1 MKFFSMKE
9 LEHIF
14 ANDFHS
20 PVFPIL
26 AHKYFSIKQYS
37 KAEKVC
43 EIGLKHDTSNLV
55 GKYILSRIHLIN
67 NKVLKAEKLLKEI
80 VLKDQNNFNALLTLI
95 EVQKKLKRSN
105 NSINENIQKAHNI
118 LPKYQILSKVNKLKI
133 AKTKNIKTS
142 KNKVLKNNPK
152 INIDDKMAT
161 KTMYSLMI
169 KQSNYPIAKKI
180 LQIMIINNRNKTFAQ
195 KELKKIRGII

>member
-1 MKFFSMKE
+1 M
-9 LEHIF
+9 
-14 ANDFHS
+14 
-20 PVFPIL
+20 
-26 AHKYFSIKQYS
+26 
-37 KAEKVC
+37 
-43 EIGLKHDTSNLV
+43 
-55 GKYILSRIHLIN
+55 
-67 NKVLKAEKLLKEI
+67 
-80 VLKDQNNFNALLTLI
+80 
-95 EVQKKLKRSN
+95 
-105 NSINENIQKAHNI
+105 
-118 LPKYQILSKVNKLKI
+118 NKLKI
-133 AKTKNIKTS
+133 AKTKNIKKI

>member
-1 MKFFSMKE
+1 MKYFSMKE

-14 ANDFHS
+14 ANDFNS
-20 PVFPIL
+20 PIFPIL
-26 AHKYFSIKQYS
+26 AHKYFSIKQYQ

-43 EIGLKHDTSNLV
+43 EIGLKHDKNNLV
-55 GKYILSRIHLIN
+55 GKYVLSKIHLIN